1 MQEFLYLIQYLL
13 AENFVDVQAGDFN
26 YGHLKV
32 TERKPLNILMGYY
45 QIKNKR
51 INLPDDLNI
60 IETGNKYLD

>member
-1 MQEFLYLIQYLL
+1 M
-13 AENFVDVQAGDFN
+13 DVQAGDFN
-26 YGHLKV
+26 YGRLKV

-60 IETGNKYLD
+60 IEALNKHLD

>member
-1 MQEFLYLIQYLL
+1 M
-13 AENFVDVQAGDFN
+13 DVQAGDFN
-26 YGHLKV
+26 YARLKV

-60 IETGNKYLD
+60 IEAVNKHLD